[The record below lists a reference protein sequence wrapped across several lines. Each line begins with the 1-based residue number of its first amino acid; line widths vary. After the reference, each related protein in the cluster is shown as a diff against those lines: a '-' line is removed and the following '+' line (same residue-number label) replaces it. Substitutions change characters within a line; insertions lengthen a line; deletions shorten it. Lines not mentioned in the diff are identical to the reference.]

1 MHSYEGLPIWA
12 ASKVTTLPLSGD
24 GARGSTDQ
32 FPRYAAEVA
41 GLNVDVIVAG
51 NSPAGLAA
59 KNDQDNSH
67 CHCDDG
73 GSGATRIRDQP
84 RSPGRQH
91 HGAQPPDTGLPRT
104 GLPFAFKI
112 ACNVVAAWS
121 FPGTRSK
128 QSFRNFAAN

>member
-1 MHSYEGLPIWA
+1 MGPWL
-12 ASKVTTLPLSGD
+12 
-24 GARGSTDQ
+24 TDQ

-51 NSPAGLAA
+51 NSSAGLAA

-73 GSGATRIRDQP
+73 GPGATRIHHEP

-91 HGAQPPDTGLPRT
+91 HVAQPPDAGLPRT

-128 QSFRNFAAN
+128 QSFRIFAAN